1 MSVRFGEWMWCDS
14 LWEWGR
20 ICDINHHLLY
30 QRVNV
35 IDSCCQMQKKGSFL
49 GRNKESLAKI
59 AELTK
64 TSINPTG
71 VRNSRNFVFQ
81 VISPDKDTNK
91 QVSVVI
97 SVGDFFYLDVLNLIV
112 KEWFSVNL
120 CTCIW
125 SCVKKKH

>member
-1 MSVRFGEWMWCDS
+1 M
-14 LWEWGR
+14 
-20 ICDINHHLLY
+20 
-30 QRVNV
+30 

-97 SVGDFFYLDVLNLIV
+97 SVGDFFFLFRCFELDCKRMIQC
-112 KEWFSVNL
+112 ESMYMIL
-120 CTCIW
+120 C
-125 SCVKKKH
+125 

>member
-1 MSVRFGEWMWCDS
+1 M
-14 LWEWGR
+14 
-20 ICDINHHLLY
+20 
-30 QRVNV
+30 

-97 SVGDFFYLDVLNLIV
+97 SVGDFFFFYLDVLNLIV
-112 KEWFSVNL
+112 KE
-120 CTCIW
+120 
-125 SCVKKKH
+125 

>member
-1 MSVRFGEWMWCDS
+1 
-14 LWEWGR
+14 
-20 ICDINHHLLY
+20 
-30 QRVNV
+30 
-35 IDSCCQMQKKGSFL
+35 MQKKGSFL

-91 QVSVVI
+91 QVSIVV
-97 SVGDFFYLDVLNLIV
+97 SVVFR
-112 KEWFSVNL
+112 WFSLDILNFMMRQL
-120 CTCIW
+120 G
-125 SCVKKKH
+125 K

>member
-1 MSVRFGEWMWCDS
+1 M
-14 LWEWGR
+14 
-20 ICDINHHLLY
+20 
-30 QRVNV
+30 

-97 SVGDFFYLDVLNLIV
+97 SVGDFFFFNLFRCF
-112 KEWFSVNL
+112 EL
-120 CTCIW
+120 CCKRMIQCE
-125 SCVKKKH
+125 SMYMILC

>member
-1 MSVRFGEWMWCDS
+1 
-14 LWEWGR
+14 
-20 ICDINHHLLY
+20 
-30 QRVNV
+30 
-35 IDSCCQMQKKGSFL
+35 MQKKGSFL

-97 SVGDFFYLDVLNLIV
+97 SVGDFFYLDVLNFIV

-120 CTCIW
+120 CIW
-125 SCVKKKH
+125 I

>member
-1 MSVRFGEWMWCDS
+1 
-14 LWEWGR
+14 
-20 ICDINHHLLY
+20 
-30 QRVNV
+30 
-35 IDSCCQMQKKGSFL
+35 MQKKGSFL

-91 QVSVVI
+91 QVSIVI
-97 SVGDFFYLDVLNLIV
+97 SVVFR
-112 KEWFSVNL
+112 WFSLDILNFMMRQL
-120 CTCIW
+120 G
-125 SCVKKKH
+125 K

>member
-1 MSVRFGEWMWCDS
+1 
-14 LWEWGR
+14 
-20 ICDINHHLLY
+20 
-30 QRVNV
+30 
-35 IDSCCQMQKKGSFL
+35 MQKKGSFL

-91 QVSVVI
+91 QVSIVI
-97 SVGDFFYLDVLNLIV
+97 SVVLM
-112 KEWFSVNL
+112 WFSLDILNFMMRQL
-120 CTCIW
+120 G
-125 SCVKKKH
+125 K

>member
-1 MSVRFGEWMWCDS
+1 
-14 LWEWGR
+14 
-20 ICDINHHLLY
+20 
-30 QRVNV
+30 
-35 IDSCCQMQKKGSFL
+35 MQKKGSFL

-81 VISPDKDTNK
+81 VIPDKDTNK

-97 SVGDFFYLDVLNLIV
+97 SVGDFFFYLDVLNFNV
-112 KEWFSVNL
+112 KE
-120 CTCIW
+120 
-125 SCVKKKH
+125 

>member
-1 MSVRFGEWMWCDS
+1 
-14 LWEWGR
+14 
-20 ICDINHHLLY
+20 
-30 QRVNV
+30 
-35 IDSCCQMQKKGSFL
+35 MQKKGSFL

-91 QVSVVI
+91 QVSIVI
-97 SVGDFFYLDVLNLIV
+97 SVVLR
-112 KEWFSVNL
+112 WFSLDILNFMMRQL
-120 CTCIW
+120 G
-125 SCVKKKH
+125 K